1 MSTRYLSLLLIAML
15 TGAIS
20 HHTAE
25 AASSALGD
33 ELFKLTASDAAADDE
48 FGYSVAVS
56 GNTAVVGARHD
67 DDAGTLSG
75 SAYLFDVTTGSQL
88 YKLTASDAA
97 AVDLFGTSVAISGNT
112 AVVGAEGDDDVG
124 SSSGAAYLF
133 DVTTGNQLYKL
144 TASDIWASDKFGI
157 SVAISGNVAIVGA
170 YGNSDAGLTS
180 GSAYLFDV
188 STGNELFK
196 LTASDAAEG
205 DNFGYAVAISGNT
218 AIVGARYDDDAG
230 SLSGSAYLF
239 DVTTGN
245 QLFKLTA
252 SDAAADDKF
261 GVSVAIS
268 GNTAIVGAYADDDGG
283 SGSGSAYLF
292 DVTTGNQLFK
302 LTASDAFSIDVFGIS
317 VAISGNTAIVGAE
330 RNDDDGGD
338 SGSAYLFDV
347 TTGNQLIKLTASDAA
362 ANDRFG
368 ISVAISGVTA
378 IVGANEND
386 DAGGG
391 SGSAY
396 LFDAAESPVPVRIA
410 SLTAERTNHG
420 VQISWEVLD
429 AADHLGFHVFRDSP
443 SGERVQLSREL
454 LSGHTRYD
462 FTDPT
467 PPAGRADY
475 WLAEIS
481 RTGETAW
488 HGPVTLQ
495 AARVAPVAILAAH
508 PNPFRSTTSISF
520 ALEEPGHVRV
530 TVLDIRGRRVRTLLD
545 GTQPAG
551 SRSVHWN
558 GSTDGGKPVSPGVY
572 FMKVQVRDSVHT
584 QKVVFTR

>member
-1 MSTRYLSLLLIAML
+1 MSTRYLSLLLIVML

-20 HHTAE
+20 HRTAN
-25 AASSALGD
+25 AASFALGD